1 MTIINQALGAE
12 MLGTVGS
19 TFLFG
24 VTLVQAYKFAVSD
37 YSTTPKLRLF
47 VAVVV

>member
-1 MTIINQALGAE
+1 MSLIDRTLGAE

-24 VTLVQAYKFAVSD
+24 VTLVQAYEFMVSE
-37 YSTTPKLRLF
+37 YKTTPKLKIF
-47 VAVVV
+47 VAFIM